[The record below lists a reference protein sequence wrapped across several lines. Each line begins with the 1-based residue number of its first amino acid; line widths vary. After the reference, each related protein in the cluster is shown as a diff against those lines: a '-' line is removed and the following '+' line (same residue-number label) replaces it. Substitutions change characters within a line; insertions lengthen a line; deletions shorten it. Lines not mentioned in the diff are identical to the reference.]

1 MLALIADLLLLYLV
15 CLFVRIALSW
25 FPLAPGGAM
34 ASIYR
39 VLYRITEPVLA
50 PLRAVIPPVPMGG
63 MSLDLS
69 PLIVIFIIYFLLHL
83 LR

>member
-25 FPLAPGGAM
+25 FPLAPGGVM

-39 VLYRITEPVLA
+39 VLFRITEPVLA

-69 PLIVIFIIYFLLHL
+69 PIIVIFVIYFLLHL
-83 LR
+83 LQ

>member
-1 MLALIADLLLLYLV
+1 VLALIADLLLLFLV

-25 FPLAPGGAM
+25 FPLAPGGVM

-39 VLYRITEPVLA
+39 VLYRITEPVLG
-50 PLRAVIPPVPMGG
+50 PVRAVIPPLPMGG

-69 PLIVIFIIYFLLHL
+69 PIIVIIVIYILLNFLK
-83 LR
+83 